1 MVTDA
6 QSPFTFTTLSLCAM
20 GSNMRKK
27 NPNTRKLKRTRVS
40 CPDRPPDHPPPVAP
54 KKARPKWGKN
64 WMNGE
69 SYFESLFKLLPDKD
83 MEDKMVDIRGHLR
96 APSCFGTSHTVYCLW
111 DLLRTPAECAIRC
124 HLSECPSDGTLWR
137 ALSDAIRESEGRMSQ
152 RYRDEIADLIR
163 KGVARYE
170 KYREKRRKR
179 KEAEMAE
186 YEARYE
192 AQLARREQNTA

>member
-1 MVTDA
+1 
-6 QSPFTFTTLSLCAM
+6 
-20 GSNMRKK
+20 
-27 NPNTRKLKRTRVS
+27 
-40 CPDRPPDHPPPVAP
+40 
-54 KKARPKWGKN
+54 
-64 WMNGE
+64 
-69 SYFESLFKLLPDKD
+69 
-83 MEDKMVDIRGHLR
+83 
-96 APSCFGTSHTVYCLW
+96 
-111 DLLRTPAECAIRC
+111 
-124 HLSECPSDGTLWR
+124 
-137 ALSDAIRESEGRMSQ
+137 MSQ